1 MNNKEI
7 LQNYNNRLNTNNT
20 SLNEILEIVEGLP
33 EITEPNLQDKTVTPT
48 EQLQEITAD
57 ANYDGLGKVSVNPIP
72 SEYIIPSGTLEIT
85 ENGEHD
91 VANYEKANVN
101 VPEKVLGTKTITA
114 NGVYNAS
121 DDNLDGFSEVDVNI
135 VGTTY
140 TPEFVSFYRSGVLDF
155 TNLLTNI
162 DFRNIIRTSYMFA
175 ENTITSGLDLS
186 KIKTNNVTDFSRM
199 FYNTRI
205 YQSDVDFTQ
214 IDISNGINFEY
225 MFGYFDTNN
234 EDVAKSILN
243 LNITNKA
250 SVLSYMFER
259 FVETRTNFN
268 LNINLSNWDVSNVTS
283 VNNMFAYCN
292 FNELD
297 LSGWNPLKLKIM
309 RNMFYYSKIKSIKLF
324 DTSNITEFYQTFYS
338 CTQLTE
344 LEEFDCSSATNV
356 QNIIAQCSNLV
367 TLGGFKDLGKN
378 YDPAKNTNYSYYALN
393 LSNTKNLSVESLR
406 NVINKLYDIA
416 SKGCKAQQLVLGS
429 THLAKLTA
437 EEIAVATNKGWT
449 VS

>member
-1 MNNKEI
+1 MYKLKIVQPKPLKVKFSVAFPPII
-7 LQNYNNRLNTNNT
+7 LA
-20 SLNEILEIVEGLP
+20 
-33 EITEPNLQDKTVTPT
+33 NLQEKTVVPLTN
-48 EQLQEITAD
+48 EVVVTAD
-57 ANYDGLGKVSVNPIP
+57 DSFDGLSKVTVGAIP
-72 SEYIIPSGTLEIT
+72 SEYIIPSGELDIT
-85 ENGEHD
+85 ENGTYD
-91 VANYEKANVN
+91 VTNYVNANVN
-101 VPEKVLGTKTITA
+101 IPEKQLGIKTITS
-114 NGVYNAS
+114 NGTYKAS
-121 DDNLDGFSEVDVNI
+121 DDALDGYSEVDVNI
-135 VGTTY
+135 VGSTY
-140 TPEFVSFYRSGVLDF
+140 APQFVSFYRSGVWDF

-199 FYNTRI
+199 FYNTKI

-225 MFGYFDTNN
+225 MFGYFDTNY
-234 EDVAKSILN
+234 EDIAKSILN

-309 RNMFYYSKIKSIKLF
+309 KNMFYYSKIKSIKLF

-356 QNIIAQCSNLV
+356 QSIIAQCSNLV

-378 YDPAKNTNYSYYALN
+378 YDTAKNTNYSYYTLN
-393 LSNTKNLSVESLR
+393 LSNAKNLSVESLR

-416 SKGCKAQQLVLGS
+416 SKGCKAQQFALGS